1 MTAEP
6 RVQILRQPRR
16 ITKHMFATRN
26 IEQQP
31 LWRVQHASRRITLT
45 PIGEPAEQI
54 EVRHRIMVKDRQ
66 IGHAGAGIG
75 ERHSGRQAKR
85 MRRRITCRQPHGP
98 ALFFDH
104 GKRRIRRA
112 AAMPDQSLCR

>member
-1 MTAEP
+1 
-6 RVQILRQPRR
+6 
-16 ITKHMFATRN
+16 
-26 IEQQP
+26 
-31 LWRVQHASRRITLT
+31 
-45 PIGEPAEQI
+45 
-54 EVRHRIMVKDRQ
+54 MVKDRQ

-75 ERHSGRQAKR
+75 QRHSCGQAKR
-85 MRRRITCRQPHGP
+85 MRRRITGRQPHGT

>member
-1 MTAEP
+1 
-6 RVQILRQPRR
+6 
-16 ITKHMFATRN
+16 MFAPGN
-26 IEQQP
+26 VKQQP
-31 LWRVQHASRRITLT
+31 LRRVQHAGGGITLT
-45 PIGEPAEQI
+45 PIGEPAEQV
-54 EVRHRIMVKDRQ
+54 EVRYRVMVKDRQ
-66 IGHAGAGIG
+66 IGHAGVGQ
-75 ERHSGRQAKR
+75 RHACGQAKR